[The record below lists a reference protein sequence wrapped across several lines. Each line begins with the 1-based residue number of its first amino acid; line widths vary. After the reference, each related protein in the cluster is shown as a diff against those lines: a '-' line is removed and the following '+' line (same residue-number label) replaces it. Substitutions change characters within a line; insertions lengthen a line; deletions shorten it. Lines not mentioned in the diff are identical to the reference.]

1 MKKKIKLFQYI
12 QDYNM
17 YIHIYMSKVIT
28 EVGNKRKK
36 FNYNIPISEVMDRNT
51 NEPVDKKRNKNLIT
65 YKDLNYN
72 KESYKFLPNS
82 ENMIF
87 KQKEV
92 SDVLNKTPRVKTKIS
107 NSNNDTHYP
116 EFPEYPENLTFG
128 GKRKKRR
135 TQRKKTK
142 KRQTKKTKRKQS
154 KNKIKSRK
162 YIIYNK

>member
-1 MKKKIKLFQYI
+1 MKKNIKLFQYI

-17 YIHIYMSKVIT
+17 YIHIYMSVIT

-36 FNYNIPISEVMDRNT
+36 INDNIPISEVMDRNT

-72 KESYKFLPNS
+72 KESYNFLPNS

-92 SDVLNKTPRVKTKIS
+92 SDVLNKTPHVKTKIRV
-107 NSNNDTHYP
+107 SNNDTHYS

-154 KNKIKSRK
+154 KNKIKSKK
-162 YIIYNK
+162 YIIHNK